1 MEENRIPNTERP
13 EEDIGEL
20 IKVRREK
27 LRELQEAG
35 KDPFREVRFEKTAMS
50 RAIRENYPSY
60 DGKTVSLAGR
70 LVSKRVMGKAS
81 FAHLL
86 DGEGQIQLYF
96 KGLCGFQKIRYRRYN
111 RRYGRRFYHAYGRN
125 HRKRFVGETVVQVPA
140 APYKKISRTY

>member
-70 LVSKRVMGKAS
+70 LVSKLWERPVSRIFSTAKGRYS
-81 FAHLL
+81 FTLNATFWATRLM
-86 DGEGQIQLYF
+86 
-96 KGLCGFQKIRYRRYN
+96 
-111 RRYGRRFYHAYGRN
+111 RN
-125 HRKRFVGETVVQVPA
+125 SKNT
-140 APYKKISRTY
+140 ISAI